1 MLTDI
6 HSGWKEIRPCENS
19 EWIPLEKANVCGSI
33 KK

>member
-19 EWIPLEKANVCGSI
+19 EWIPLEKQMYVEV
-33 KK
+33 